1 MNIHG
6 GGPTFYRKKPIVV
19 EAMRYDGSAKSVADL
34 LDFMGEIQMFDCLPV
49 IDTLEG
55 RMVVGIG
62 DWVIRGVTG
71 EFYPCKHE
79 VFIQSYDEEPEHD

>member
-1 MNIHG
+1 MS
-6 GGPTFYRKKPIVV
+6 FYRKKPVVV
-19 EAMRYDGSAKSVADL
+19 EAMRFTGTPQSYNDL
-34 LDFMGEIQMFDCLPV
+34 LDFMRALHVFDFQPV

-55 RMVVGIG
+55 RMTVGVG